1 MTTVVQV
8 AFIHTHRHRTPPPV
22 GWSVNY
28 MDFNLLPALQ
38 SGFRSGYSTETDF
51 LRVLSD
57 ILLAVDRGDLAAL
70 ILLDLTAVSDTVD
83 HDILLYNAWKWA
95 SVSPTS
101 LSSGYYRTWSDSHS
115 TYDVEMPSQ
124 PPSCLCGVPPGQSSG
139 PILFIM

>member
-1 MTTVVQV
+1 
-8 AFIHTHRHRTPPPV
+8 
-22 GWSVNY
+22 

-83 HDILLYNAWKWA
+83 HDILLYNA
-95 SVSPTS
+95 
-101 LSSGYYRTWSDSHS
+101 
-115 TYDVEMPSQ
+115 
-124 PPSCLCGVPPGQSSG
+124 
-139 PILFIM
+139 